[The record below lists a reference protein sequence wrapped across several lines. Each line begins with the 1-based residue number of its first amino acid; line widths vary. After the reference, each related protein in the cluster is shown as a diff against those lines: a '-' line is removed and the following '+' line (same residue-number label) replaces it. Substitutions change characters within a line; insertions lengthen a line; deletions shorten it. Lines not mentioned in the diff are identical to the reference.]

1 MENLISHAKS
11 VAYCGILCTMF
22 VEFPWVLFCALRIS
36 MGAPELCY
44 VLDPF
49 GCCATIYFF
58 LWVCSSRS
66 FAVVTMM
73 SFRSILLRAVVGD
86 EIFMGACVFH
96 ILSIALLAS
105 CSCYLTGVRL
115 QCIRLSVIMSFT
127 IISFTIISFTII
139 FLYEPTATWQ
149 RWFAWVCRTGTESDI
164 LVRFCLIRI

>member
-1 MENLISHAKS
+1 MENLISRAKS
-11 VAYCGILCTMF
+11 VVYCGILCTMF
-22 VEFPWVLFCALRIS
+22 IEFPWVLLCASRIS
-36 MGAPELCY
+36 MGASELCY
-44 VLDPF
+44 VSDPH
-49 GCCATIYFF
+49 GCCVTIF

-73 SFRSILLRAVVGD
+73 SFRSILLRAIVGD
-86 EIFMGACVFH
+86 EIFMGACIFH
-96 ILSIALLAS
+96 RLSIALLAS
-105 CSCYLTGVRL
+105 CSCHLTGVRL